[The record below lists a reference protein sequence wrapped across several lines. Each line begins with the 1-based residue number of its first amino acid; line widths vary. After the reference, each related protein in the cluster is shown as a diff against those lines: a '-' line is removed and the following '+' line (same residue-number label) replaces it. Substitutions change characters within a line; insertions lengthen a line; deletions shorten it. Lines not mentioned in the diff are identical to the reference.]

1 MAPLPSLRL
10 QDQLCFAVYSAAL
23 AINRAYKPALDELG
37 LTYPQYLALLVLW
50 DADGVKDGLSV
61 KMIADTLMLDS
72 STLTPLLKRLEA
84 SGLVVRR
91 RSAAD
96 ERQVIVALTDE
107 GRALKE
113 RATCM
118 PMTLLG
124 ASGLEPKELGRLNTE
139 VRALRDALN
148 AHEAA

>member
-1 MAPLPSLRL
+1 MATPPSLRL

-23 AINRAYKPALDELG
+23 AINRAYKPALEELG

-50 DADGVKDGLSV
+50 EHDGLGVKE
-61 KMIADTLMLDS
+61 IADRLMLES

-84 SGLVVRR
+84 QGLVSRR
-91 RSAAD
+91 RSADD
-96 ERQVIVALTDE
+96 ERQVIVALTTK
-107 GRALKE
+107 GRALQE

-124 ASGLEPKELGRLNTE
+124 ASGMEPKDLGRLNNE
-139 VRALRDALN
+139 VQALRDALV
-148 AHEAA
+148 AHDAEAA